1 MHLRSNNVKL
11 TFYNDAYEVVDELFK
26 PLRSRYQE
34 NLETSMRGTNVQL
47 MYFKCHKVN
56 FRRGILIDRIKKKK
70 VNINPKNKWEMF
82 SICSN
87 CCITL

>member
-47 MYFKCHKVN
+47 MYFKWHKVN